1 MSETSKLS
9 SKLMYLA
16 ESSPHVFT
24 YFLALRVESVRKHD
38 LFHLLTW
45 KSLSNA
51 SVANYAH
58 FPVAVDQTE
67 FCYKG
72 LLLQGLADL
81 LLRQTTSSKQW
92 LTFLRTRFGRNL
104 SGSNGC
110 LLFGAV
116 PPHKSMSFA
125 VSSCTVLRTFFV
137 SSDYPLQVQGDRII

>member
-81 LLRQTTSSKQW
+81 LLRQTTSSKQ
-92 LTFLRTRFGRNL
+92 
-104 SGSNGC
+104 
-110 LLFGAV
+110 
-116 PPHKSMSFA
+116 
-125 VSSCTVLRTFFV
+125 
-137 SSDYPLQVQGDRII
+137 